1 MRYVETA
8 ARTSQAALTV
18 SPRCSA
24 RVPHPAAPA
33 RATRSHVRFRSICQ
47 LIAWPRSGPGCRPP
61 CRPQGRAVPSKP
73 MPLPSFGFGHR
84 PSWEYESPEGSGAA
98 LEEPQPQ
105 PIRKGWR
112 GKVAVVTGGATGLG
126 RHIAIEFG
134 KLGCHVA
141 FCFVNM
147 PGRDVS
153 EQALLTEA
161 ALTAMGVGVLAMKCD
176 VRNRDSVD
184 HFILEAKQRLGGVH
198 FLVNNAGIASD
209 GALWRLSEDAWNEV
223 LETNVTGAFNC
234 IRAVAPI
241 FRSQHYGKIVSVSAH
256 QADRPGFGVANY
268 AASKAALLGLTRAA
282 AVELGPANVNV
293 NAVAPGFIERAQKS
307 SVLGRVA
314 DPDDVAHVISFLC
327 SESARHITGQTI
339 VVDGG
344 LSLE

>member
-1 MRYVETA
+1 
-8 ARTSQAALTV
+8 
-18 SPRCSA
+18 
-24 RVPHPAAPA
+24 
-33 RATRSHVRFRSICQ
+33 
-47 LIAWPRSGPGCRPP
+47 
-61 CRPQGRAVPSKP
+61 

-84 PSWEYESPEGSGAA
+84 PSWESPAPDVSGAA

-105 PIRKGWR
+105 PARTGWR
-112 GKVAVVTGGATGLG
+112 GKVAIVTGGATGLG
-126 RHIAIEFG
+126 RHIAMEFG

-161 ALTAMGVGVLAMKCD
+161 ALTAMGVGVLATRCD
-176 VRNRDSVD
+176 VRDRDAVD
-184 HFILEAKQRLGGVH
+184 HFVLETKQRLGGVH
-198 FLVNNAGIASD
+198 FLINNAGIASD
-209 GALWRLSEDAWNEV
+209 GALWRLSVEAWQEV
-223 LETNVTGAFNC
+223 LDTNVTGAFNC
-234 IRAVAPI
+234 IRAVAPV
-241 FRSQHYGKIVSVSAH
+241 FRGQHYGKIVSVSAH
-256 QADRPGFGVANY
+256 QAERPGFGVANY

-293 NAVAPGFIERAQKS
+293 NAVAPGFIRTERMSMLPSEVIERAQKS

-314 DPDDVAHVISFLC
+314 EPDDVAHVISFLC

>member
-1 MRYVETA
+1 
-8 ARTSQAALTV
+8 
-18 SPRCSA
+18 
-24 RVPHPAAPA
+24 
-33 RATRSHVRFRSICQ
+33 
-47 LIAWPRSGPGCRPP
+47 
-61 CRPQGRAVPSKP
+61 

-84 PSWEYESPEGSGAA
+84 PSWEYQAPEGTA

-105 PIRKGWR
+105 PARTGWR
-112 GKVAVVTGGATGLG
+112 GKVAIVTGGATGLG

-134 KLGCHVA
+134 KLGCHVG
-141 FCFVNM
+141 FCYVNM

-153 EQALLTEA
+153 EQAVLTEA
-161 ALTAMGVGVLAMKCD
+161 ALTAMGVGVVAMRCD
-176 VRNRDSVD
+176 VRDRSAVD
-184 HFILEAKQRLGGVH
+184 HFVLETKQRLGGVH
-198 FLVNNAGIASD
+198 FLINNAGIASD
-209 GALWRLSEDAWNEV
+209 GALWRLSAEAWQEV
-223 LETNVTGAFNC
+223 LDTNVTGAFNC

-241 FRSQHYGKIVSVSAH
+241 FRGQHYGKIVSVSAH
-256 QADRPGFGVANY
+256 QAERPGFGVANY

-293 NAVAPGFIERAQKS
+293 NAVAPGFIRTERMAMLPSEVIERAQKS

-314 DPDDVAHVISFLC
+314 EPDDVAHVISFLC